1 MADLSADKK
10 VLLERHR
17 PLLKYDS
24 NESYFADSAEEWT
37 NWKDNRLL
45 KGETLLAAATPGDG
59 AAQLSLAFLGPDEYA
74 DKVAAERTDLIDCKG
89 DDYAKAAHELHQ
101 DPRYRN
107 RMYGHAVESK
117 GRWWLQY
124 WFFYFFNDFNLI
136 GHLVRAGLHEGDWE
150 MIQLRLGEDEKPDYA
165 VYAQHNGAEVRRWD
179 QVDVLPGTERP
190 LVYVARGSHA
200 SYFSPGKHQLG
211 PVWADFADGKRRSPD
226 VKLEIVDE
234 QAPEWRWLLWPGHWG
249 GTKPPDIAMP
259 FDADSPLGP
268 AGHSQWA
275 DPGKLAPD
283 LAEEA
288 APSEQAIAPPL
299 PTLKQALARREGK
312 ELLIDYDA
320 ESPGGQALRGLA
332 VTLNSPD
339 DSGVPPLTRTIEADT
354 LSGTVRWP
362 GEIEPQKHY
371 DVHVSAAFDEQIA
384 TESRRTDLAPVA

>member
-1 MADLSADKK
+1 VADLSTDTKA
-10 VLLERHR
+10 LLERHR

-45 KGETLLAAATPGDG
+45 KGGTLLAAATPGDG

-107 RMYGHAVESK
+107 RMYGRAVESK

-136 GHLVRAGLHEGDWE
+136 GHLVKAGLHEGDWE

-179 QVDVLPGTERP
+179 QVDVVPGTERP

-211 PVWADFADGKRRSPD
+211 PVWADFADGKRRSRRSGAGCSGRATGAGRSHPTSSPCPSTPT
-226 VKLEIVDE
+226 
-234 QAPEWRWLLWPGHWG
+234 ARSGRPATRSGRTRAGWHPTWP
-249 GTKPPDIAMP
+249 TKRPRA
-259 FDADSPLGP
+259 
-268 AGHSQWA
+268 
-275 DPGKLAPD
+275 
-283 LAEEA
+283 
-288 APSEQAIAPPL
+288 
-299 PTLKQALARREGK
+299 
-312 ELLIDYDA
+312 
-320 ESPGGQALRGLA
+320 
-332 VTLNSPD
+332 
-339 DSGVPPLTRTIEADT
+339 
-354 LSGTVRWP
+354 
-362 GEIEPQKHY
+362 
-371 DVHVSAAFDEQIA
+371 
-384 TESRRTDLAPVA
+384 SRRSRRRYPR